1 MNAIVYFLE
10 TFGEMC
16 DSFEDCC
23 GCPFAE
29 TGVSCHPDE
38 LSHNASVV
46 YELVSDWADE
56 NK

>member
-29 TGVSCHPDE
+29 TSVSCHPDE
-38 LSHNASVV
+38 LRDNASVV